1 LLSEKE
7 TRVKKVVQKKD
18 KRVRNENNLK
28 VVAKKEKDLDLNES
42 HINYNNNK
50 MIDNN
55 NRQQ

>member
-1 LLSEKE
+1 M
-7 TRVKKVVQKKD
+7 VQKKD